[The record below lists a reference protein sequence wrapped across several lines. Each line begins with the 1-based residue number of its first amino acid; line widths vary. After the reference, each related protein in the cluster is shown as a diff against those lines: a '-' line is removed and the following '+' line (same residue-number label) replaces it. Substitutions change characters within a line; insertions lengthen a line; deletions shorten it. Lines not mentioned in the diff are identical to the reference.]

1 MVPFRRIHVADSA
14 GNAMKDLLE
23 YIARNLVDNPEAVQI
38 RERVGRFTV
47 TYELSVHPDE
57 TGKVIGRSG
66 RVAKAIRDVMSIAA
80 ARQNKRV
87 HIDIE

>member
-1 MVPFRRIHVADSA
+1 MRT
-14 GNAMKDLLE
+14 LLE
-23 YIARNLVDNPEAVQI
+23 YMARNLVDRPDAVRI
-38 RERVGRFTV
+38 KERSGRYTV
-47 TYELSVHPDE
+47 TFELTVAPDE

-66 RVAKAIRDVMSIAA
+66 RVAKAIRDIMGIAA